1 MMMRD
6 YHHHRREA
14 RGRTGQSSPSPP
26 PSRRPPPFFRA
37 TATATAATA
46 AAALLVLLAMPAAR
60 VVDAGMTFGDVVV
73 AAWDLDDCRSALRS
87 ASSTPDGSA
96 GGRVDR
102 VGYVAFVNEMSEDD
116 ALTSFR
122 YDGAT
127 KEWGDFPIESF
138 EELPQSVRGV
148 FYEVA
153 CGGSFV
159 VCEGAHLRAPGTTR
173 EEDGGGG
180 GGGGGMMTDPQD
192 EVYLFGLCGGV
203 RDAIDAELDKKL
215 SGMDDDGDD
224 DDGGSVAVDAPSSP
238 PSSAR
243 TNATVHDAPSIAAAT
258 TGRPTTA
265 GPVTADDATTVGGP
279 SGEEE
284 ATIVVLAYRAAV
296 SADVSSGELNRPD
309 GDGDGDSDGDDHR
322 ARLLGAV
329 YEWADR
335 TASEWRDRGG
345 GGLGVFDRRAEAD
358 AASADARAGEGG
370 ASSSSLRGRR
380 RGRREGGDRG
390 LGLSVHPKLSVGTV
404 GTFSMDVIDVG
415 ECGATHPLLFFFP
428 GDP

>member
-46 AAALLVLLAMPAAR
+46 AALLVLLAMPAAR

-73 AAWDLDDCRSALRS
+73 AASDLDDCRSALQS

-153 CGGSFV
+153 CGGAFV
-159 VCEGAHLRAPGTTR
+159 ACEGAYLHAPGTR
-173 EEDGGGG
+173 EDGGGG
-180 GGGGGMMTDPQD
+180 GGGGAMTDPQA
-192 EVYLFGLCGGV
+192 EVYLFGLCEGV

-224 DDGGSVAVDAPSSP
+224 DDDDDGGSVVDAPSSSP
-238 PSSAR
+238 SAR

-265 GPVTADDATTVGGP
+265 GPATADDATTVGGP

-296 SADVSSGELNRPD
+296 SANVSSGELNRPD
-309 GDGDGDSDGDDHR
+309 CDGDGDGDDHR

-345 GGLGVFDRRAEAD
+345 GGLGVFDRRAEAG
-358 AASADARAGEGG
+358 AASADARAGGGG

-380 RGRREGGDRG
+380 RRRREGGDRG

-404 GTFSMDVIDVG
+404 GTFSMHVVDVG
-415 ECGATHPLLFFFP
+415 ECGAVRRAHYCFFIS